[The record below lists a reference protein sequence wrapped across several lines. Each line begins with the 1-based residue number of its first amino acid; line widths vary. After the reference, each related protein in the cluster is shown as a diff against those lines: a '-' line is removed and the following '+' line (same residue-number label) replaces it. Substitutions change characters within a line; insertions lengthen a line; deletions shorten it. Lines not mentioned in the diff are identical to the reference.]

1 MLLSE
6 LVAYRMEIAQHDIIK
21 SSRSLSKTLDDL
33 ISDVRENRVP
43 DAHDKIRFGD
53 ATYLE
58 QAENDRREID
68 EVLDDMETNRQF
80 YLDQLDGAID
90 EIGEEYIRTS
100 RDHFD
105 NGWSKDEPHTIL
117 IRKLNYPKD
126 VESKLRSR
134 LSVYAD
140 WRYPGLCVG
149 PMRTEFTDEMVSNDP
164 LYVCDFDEAL
174 INPFLDQQNQVYRHR
189 IRPYVIQKYDWNR
202 KLFKDLPQGQ
212 FGLVFLANYMEYL
225 PMDGIKSILAEVH
238 DLLRPGGT
246 CVFTFNDCDNYL
258 NIRLCERYYRTYS
271 PGSMVRELAKELGY
285 KITYSY
291 DHTYGFSWMEISK
304 RGTLKTRKGGQ
315 ALAKVISTNDAT
327 TASEKTYTE
336 EQIKQIH
343 QEAIAL
349 LVDSEEKIKGGAI
362 GPGKLELLIERKKHD
377 INEARRRE
385 EELRRKTKEFFDDA
399 RRKTPVDWS
408 ASNEGYSKGDV
419 VRFRDE
425 IWVALTKIIPKQK
438 FVESEWALVK

>member
-33 ISDVRENRVP
+33 ISDVRENRIP

-58 QAENDRREID
+58 QADNDRREID
-68 EVLDDMETNRQF
+68 EVLDDIETNRQF

-149 PMRTEFTDEMVSNDP
+149 PMRTEFTDELVSNDP

-174 INPFLDQQNQVYRHR
+174 INPFLDQQNQTYRHR

-246 CVFTFNDCDNYL
+246 CVFTFNDCDNYQ

-304 RGTLKTRKGGQ
+304 RGTLKTLKGGQ

-327 TASEKTYTE
+327 TKTYTE

-349 LVDSEEKIKGGAI
+349 GIDKEGLIRNGAI
-362 GPGKLELLIERKKHD
+362 EPGKLELLIKRRK
-377 INEARRRE
+377 EQLRL
-385 EELRRKTKEFFDDA
+385 EELAKLGEYIPWT
-399 RRKTPVDWS
+399 
-408 ASNEGYSKGDV
+408 ASNKGYLKGQHVRHGGIDYVAIVDV
-419 VRFRDE
+419 R
-425 IWVALTKIIPKQK
+425 PKQK
-438 FVESEWALVK
+438 FDKSEWALVE